1 MGKDKSYPISR
12 NLRDADTVSIYQL
25 KTRSRCLTPKFKV
38 LKVVIFIN
46 RRCHKLEL
54 KLDVKAAPDKK
65 GREHFAPQIKHVE
78 IPIVFYE
85 ML

>member
-1 MGKDKSYPISR
+1 
-12 NLRDADTVSIYQL
+12 
-25 KTRSRCLTPKFKV
+25 

-65 GREHFAPQIKHVE
+65 GGEHFAPQIKHVE